1 MQINEV
7 TNNELPDESVYML
20 DFYATWC
27 NPCKMLTK
35 VIEGLDN
42 DTPVYKVNIEENME
56 LAQKFGVRGVP
67 TLAMMNGMDVIA
79 KKSGFM
85 KDSELLAFIES
96 NK

>member
-7 TNNELPDESVYML
+7 ENNELPDEGLYLL

-35 VIEGLDN
+35 VIEDMES
-42 DTPVYKVNIEENME
+42 DVPVYKVNIEENME
-56 LAQKFGVRGVP
+56 LAKKFNIRGVP
-67 TLAMMNGMDVIA
+67 ALALMKNDESVA
-79 KKSGFM
+79 TKSGFM
-85 KDSELLAFIES
+85 NEAELTAFIEG